1 MRLLVG
7 ALLLAPLVTVVDA
20 FARARRRRQPV
31 VPWLRWLAATAVPFL
46 AAVLFAALLG
56 LADLVPAA
64 PRQPVPPDA
73 LPFDGPARIALA
85 SVGLVFVLAWL
96 LARGPLVRP
105 WGVVRSGDDGAVVAL
120 LLALVGLAV
129 ATWVVNPWAGALFV
143 PAAHLWLLFGA
154 PELRLRR
161 AAGLAVVLAG
171 ALPFG
176 LLLLS
181 VAGQL
186 GMGPGE
192 ALWFCLLLVAGGH
205 ASPALWLLWSLVA
218 ACFVLAAALAWRVR
232 PPEPE
237 VPITRPTLRGP
248 LTYAGPGSLGGTES
262 ALRR

>member
-1 MRLLVG
+1 
-7 ALLLAPLVTVVDA
+7 
-20 FARARRRRQPV
+20 
-31 VPWLRWLAATAVPFL
+31 
-46 AAVLFAALLG
+46 
-56 LADLVPAA
+56 
-64 PRQPVPPDA
+64 VPPDA

-85 SVGLVFVLAWL
+85 SVGLVLVLAWM
-96 LARGPLVRP
+96 LARGPLVRA
-105 WGVVRSGDDGAVVAL
+105 WGVVGAGGPDGRGRSEDGAVVAL
-120 LLALVGLAV
+120 LLGVVGLAV
-129 ATWVVNPWAGALFV
+129 ATWMANPWAGALFV

-171 ALPFG
+171 ALPFA
-176 LLLLS
+176 LLLLL

-205 ASPALWLLWSLVA
+205 ASPVLWLLWSLVA
-218 ACFVLAAALAWRVR
+218 ACFVLAAAVAWRVR

-237 VPITRPTLRGP
+237 VPVTRPTLRGP